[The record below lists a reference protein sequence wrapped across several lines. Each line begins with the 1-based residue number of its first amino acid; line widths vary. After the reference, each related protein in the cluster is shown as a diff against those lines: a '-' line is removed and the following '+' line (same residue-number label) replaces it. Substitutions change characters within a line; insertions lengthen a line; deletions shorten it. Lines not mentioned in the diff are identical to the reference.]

1 MKKGMKTY
9 NRKDVVDFMT
19 AFGFVKKNKYKG
31 DDVVYEHEEYPKIT
45 CCVNYAPKGIS
56 KNTYCTV
63 MKAVAIFLRVSN
75 NYQKGANKKYEEIL
89 KKLSKQFPAFVT
101 DMITLTQSDLQNL
114 LTGNQLKLIGGGG
127 DEETVIKMVKEKGFF
142 ENNDNSKH

>member
-1 MKKGMKTY
+1 
-9 NRKDVVDFMT
+9 
-19 AFGFVKKNKYKG
+19 
-31 DDVVYEHEEYPKIT
+31 
-45 CCVNYAPKGIS
+45 
-56 KNTYCTV
+56 

-89 KKLSKQFPAFVT
+89 RKLSKQFPAFVT